1 MGTSPSA
8 PRRTSTAGSGLTRV
22 DSTASSGSRLTRGDV
37 AAWLV
42 KTSRPPAVIEP
53 GWAPGKVRTL
63 QRCVRATYRLG
74 LMVPGQVCLLWLSG
88 QASPG
93 VHAIG
98 TLAVGPGGEEP
109 VDTVDAPGGPVV
121 TLRLRLLTE
130 PVPRGELMATAAFA
144 SAEVARMPAGSNP
157 SYLTAP
163 QLAEVMA
170 RLA

>member
-1 MGTSPSA
+1 VGTSPSA
-8 PRRTSTAGSGLTRV
+8 PRRTSTAGS
-22 DSTASSGSRLTRGDV
+22 RLTRGDG

-42 KTSRPPAVIEP
+42 KTSRPPEVIEP
-53 GWAPGKVRTL
+53 GWAPGETRTL

-98 TLAVGPGGEEP
+98 TLVAGPGGEEP
-109 VDTVDAPGGPVV
+109 LDTVEAPGGPVI
-121 TLRLRLLTE
+121 TLRLRLLAE
-130 PVPRGELMATAAFA
+130 PIPRQELMTAGPFAT
-144 SAEVARMPAGSNP
+144 AEVARMPAGSNP
-157 SYLTAP
+157 SYLTGP

-170 RLA
+170 RLP

>member
-1 MGTSPSA
+1 M
-8 PRRTSTAGSGLTRV
+8 
-22 DSTASSGSRLTRGDV
+22 LTRGDV

-53 GWAPGKVRTL
+53 GWAPGEVRTL

-74 LMVPGQVCLLWLSG
+74 LMQPGQVCLLWLSG
-88 QASPG
+88 KDSPG

-98 TLAVGPGGEEP
+98 TLALGPGGVEP
-109 VDTVDAPGGPVV
+109 LDTVDAPGGPVITV
-121 TLRLRLLTE
+121 SLRLLTE
-130 PVPRGELMATAAFA
+130 PVLRQELMSSAAFA
-144 SAEVARMPAGSNP
+144 SAEVVRMPAGSNP

-163 QLAEVMA
+163 QLADVMA

>member
-1 MGTSPSA
+1 MASA
-8 PRRTSTAGSGLTRV
+8 PSGPTPARGDV
-22 DSTASSGSRLTRGDV
+22 ASPYRGSRLTRSDV

-53 GWAPGKVRTL
+53 GWAPGEVRTL

-88 QASPG
+88 QTCPG

-109 VDTVDAPGGPVV
+109 LDTLDAPGGPVV
-121 TLRLRLLTE
+121 TLSLRLLRPE
-130 PVPRGELMATAAFA
+130 PVPRQALMASAAFA

-170 RLA
+170 RLP